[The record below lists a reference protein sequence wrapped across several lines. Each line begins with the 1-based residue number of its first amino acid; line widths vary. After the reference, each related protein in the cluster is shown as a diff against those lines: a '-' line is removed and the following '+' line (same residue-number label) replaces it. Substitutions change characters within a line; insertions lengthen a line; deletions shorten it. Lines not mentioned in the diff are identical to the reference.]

1 MNSLI
6 QTVSLVLIMAFSL
19 MVSAPA
25 VAQDRGDGDSDRASE
40 RDGDRRGDRDRDRRQ
55 RWEEMSEEEREEMR
69 KRMEERRAEYEKR
82 RSEEMRERL
91 GMSEDEFE
99 VINPMIDKVRGLMRE
114 RQMASG
120 NRGRGFF
127 GGSDE
132 VSDEAKSASEAM
144 AELRQAIED
153 DNKGDIKDALEKL
166 RKARTAMDAKIKEA
180 REELRSVL
188 TPKWEASLVVM
199 GVLD

>member
-1 MNSLI
+1 MKSLI
-6 QTVSLVLIMAFSL
+6 QSFSL
-19 MVSAPA
+19 MLIVVLTVTVSAPVA
-25 VAQDRGDGDSDRASE
+25 AQDRGDGGNDRASE
-40 RDGDRRGDRDRDRRQ
+40 RDGDRRGDRDRRQ
-55 RWEEMSEEEREEMR
+55 RWEDMSEEEREEMR

-99 VINPMIDKVRGLMRE
+99 IINPMIDKVRGLMRE

-127 GGSDE
+127 GGSGE

-166 RKARTAMDAKIKEA
+166 RRARTAMDAKIKEA

>member
-1 MNSLI
+1 MKSLI
-6 QTVSLVLIMAFSL
+6 QFFSLMLIIALAL

-25 VAQDRGDGDSDRASE
+25 VAQDRGDGGNDRASQ
-40 RDGDRRGDRDRDRRQ
+40 RDGDRRGGDRDRRQ

-69 KRMEERRAEYEKR
+69 RRMEERRAEYEKR

-132 VSDEAKSASEAM
+132 ASDEAKSASEAM

-153 DNKGDIKDALEKL
+153 DNKGDIKDALAKL

>member
-1 MNSLI
+1 MKPLI
-6 QTVSLVLIMAFSL
+6 QRPALMLILAFSIV
-19 MVSAPA
+19 MAMPSI
-25 VAQDRGDGDSDRASE
+25 AQERGGGDNDRASE
-40 RDGDRRGDRDRDRRQ
+40 RDSDRRGDRRQ
-55 RWEEMSEEEREEMR
+55 RWEEMSEQEREEMR
-69 KRMEERRAEYEKR
+69 KRIEERRAEYEQR

-91 GMSEDEFE
+91 GMSEEEFE
-99 VINPMIDKVRGLMRE
+99 VINPMINKVRGLMRE

-120 NRGRGFF
+120 NRGRGFIS
-127 GGSDE
+127 GSNE
-132 VSDEAKSASEAM
+132 ISDEAKSASEAM